1 MARNTNNELLV
12 LPGFFYYPRCNDG
25 LEKLTDYER
34 YTLLLNQGNYI
45 VAASMEDPVQFGDL
59 NCACDNGRI
68 PTHRRA
74 GAVIPEYGHVPID
87 LREVIDLKGE

>member
-1 MARNTNNELLV
+1 MGRNTNNELSA

-25 LEKLTDYER
+25 LEKLTDRER
-34 YTLLLNQGNYI
+34 YTLLLNQGNYT
-45 VAASMEDPVQFGDL
+45 VGLSMEDPAQFGDL

-68 PTHRRA
+68 PTHRRE
-74 GAVIPEYGHVPID
+74 GAVIPEYGNVPFD